1 MPRDII
7 CDYCYKHIGNEKLA
21 HFSDAAKD
29 LDFCSEE
36 CYSIWKKWENMHQG
50 FTLELIKEW
59 GAEGLI
65 IGNA

>member
-29 LDFCSEE
+29 LDFCSEV
-36 CYSIWKKWENMHQG
+36 SNLKKMRKYASRFHP
-50 FTLELIKEW
+50 
-59 GAEGLI
+59 
-65 IGNA
+65 